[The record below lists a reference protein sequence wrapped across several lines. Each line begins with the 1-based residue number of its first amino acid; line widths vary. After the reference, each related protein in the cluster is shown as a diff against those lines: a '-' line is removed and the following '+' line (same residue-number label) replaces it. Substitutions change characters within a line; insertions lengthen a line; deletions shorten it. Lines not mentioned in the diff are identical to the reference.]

1 MNVESVNV
9 IECHCKYVPLILTF
23 ALVFL
28 LQMDGLVRVNGEV
41 MEEVSV
47 SAPAPSAQHVTQE
60 IRDAS
65 SSKKEKEV
73 PSEQTAANQEA
84 VKQTPLQQEEEPAKP
99 LQKEEPKP
107 SSGTEVQIPQPQ
119 REEQTEPVQT
129 EEQRPPLPTE
139 EQSLPQQR
147 EEQTKPLQ
155 KEEQTPV
162 LQQEEQ
168 KPFPQI
174 QEQTPP
180 AQRKDSTPP
189 LQKEEQTP
197 PRHPENVS
205 TFSGSA
211 ISSLIGGR
219 NCVITTTIVTEL
231 TQTRVEPHHP
241 DIQTN
246 GQVMLQRTR

>member
-1 MNVESVNV
+1 
-9 IECHCKYVPLILTF
+9 
-23 ALVFL
+23 
-28 LQMDGLVRVNGEV
+28 MDGLVRVNGEA

-47 SAPAPSAQHVTQE
+47 SGPAPSTQHTTQE
-60 IRDAS
+60 IKDGS
-65 SSKKEKEV
+65 YPDKEEEV
-73 PSEQTAANQEA
+73 PSEQTAVNQEA
-84 VKQTPLQQEEEPAKP
+84 VKQTPLHQEEEPAKP
-99 LQKEEPKP
+99 LQKEEQKP
-107 SSGTEVQIPQPQ
+107 SSGTEEQIPPPQ
-119 REEQTEPVQT
+119 REEQTELVHT

-147 EEQTKPLQ
+147 
-155 KEEQTPV
+155 EEQTPV

-180 AQRKDSTPP
+180 AQRKDNTPP

-231 TQTRVEPHHP
+231 TQTCVEPHHP

-246 GQVMLQRTR
+246 GQVILQRTR

>member
-1 MNVESVNV
+1 
-9 IECHCKYVPLILTF
+9 
-23 ALVFL
+23 
-28 LQMDGLVRVNGEV
+28 MDGLVRVNGEA

-47 SAPAPSAQHVTQE
+47 STPAPSVQHATQE
-60 IRDAS
+60 IKDAS
-65 SSKKEKEV
+65 SSKKVEEV
-73 PSEQTAANQEA
+73 PLQQTAANQEA
-84 VKQTPLQQEEEPAKP
+84 VKQMPLHQEEEPAKP
-99 LQKEEPKP
+99 LQKEDQKP
-107 SSGTEVQIPQPQ
+107 SSGTEEQIPPPPQ
-119 REEQTEPVQT
+119 RENQTEPVQT
-129 EEQRPPLPTE
+129 VEQRRPLLTE
-139 EQSLPQQR
+139 EQSLP
-147 EEQTKPLQ
+147 LQ
-155 KEEQTPV
+155 KEVQTAV

-168 KPFPQI
+168 KPFPHI

-180 AQRKDSTPP
+180 AQRKDNTPP
-189 LQKEEQTP
+189 LQKEEQMP

-246 GQVMLQRTR
+246 GQVILQRTR